1 MNDIKLFMDYK
12 NVDGT
17 YERDGKRINRK
28 TGYAVG
34 LAEGDGYTT
43 FNVNEIMVKFYAT
56 KVNYPNAEYIGIWT
70 RKNGEMV
77 FDPVGIYE
85 NIEDAFRV
93 ATRNR
98 QDAIWD
104 FKEGK
109 EITLAKQNQQV

>member
-1 MNDIKLFMDYK
+1 MNDIKLCMNK
-12 NVDGT
+12 ETVDGT
-17 YERDGKRINRK
+17 YERDGRRIDRE

-34 LAEGDGYTT
+34 LAKGDGFTT
-43 FNVNEIMVKFYAT
+43 FNVNEIMTKFSAT
-56 KVNYPNAEYIGIWT
+56 RVNYPNAEYIGIWT
-70 RKNGEMV
+70 RDNGEMV

-85 NIEDAFRV
+85 NIEVALKV

-109 EITLAKQNQQV
+109 EITLAKQNEKV